1 MKAQFNSDDYK
12 SELKAELKMRRNVWK
27 KIPGTDSFVK
37 NQHAFRYRVM
47 AELLELLNVIS
58 EREFYV
64 FYGRLQE
71 KGTQTKLNL

>member
-1 MKAQFNSDDYK
+1 MSRISTCRACSFYGKGGKSRIAIPHTCGKSDE
-12 SELKAELKMRRNVWK
+12 ELDQELFER
-27 KIPGTDSFVK
+27 
-37 NQHAFRYRVM
+37 RVM

-71 KGTQTKLNL
+71 KRTQTKLNL